1 MENERKYLFAVND
14 IAKML
19 VEKFT
24 IDVEMQQGGQGIDCA
39 IVAVNLLIENLTDE
53 DKITL
58 YKDVIRFLRK
68 MK

>member
-19 VEKFT
+19 VAKFT
-24 IDVEMQQGGQGIDCA
+24 IDGEMRQGGQGIDCA